1 MFLMKARYLRSKR
14 YLSFVAKRAQLKSTF
29 LSWWQRKMPET
40 RTVYFVGSVPGDPEL
55 ITLRA
60 KKLVEEADIIVYS
73 GSLLNPTILQ
83 YAKKNAQL
91 YDAAIIDREKIY
103 HILHNSAKEGK
114 VVIRFHDGDP
124 ALFSTIREQIDMLE
138 ADGIKC
144 NVVPGVTALLGAA
157 ADMNLELTLPG
168 VTQTLI
174 ITRAELRTP
183 VPERESIAE
192 LAKHGA
198 TMAFYLSVH
207 LIQDVVAELKKGGIY
222 TDSTPAAVVYRATWE
237 DEKIIKGTLGDIAR
251 RTKEAKIIKTALIIV
266 GDVIAPAKYEYSKVY
281 DASFTHGYRKGT
293 VKGKK

>member
-1 MFLMKARYLRSKR
+1 
-14 YLSFVAKRAQLKSTF
+14 
-29 LSWWQRKMPET
+29 MPET
-40 RTVYFVGSVPGDPEL
+40 RTVYFVGSGPGDPEL

-60 KKLVEEADIIVYS
+60 KKLVEEADIIIYS

-83 YAKKNAQL
+83 YARKSAQL

-103 HILHNSAKEGK
+103 HILRDSAREGK
-114 VVIRFHDGDP
+114 IAIRFHDGDP
-124 ALFSTIREQIDMLE
+124 ALFSTIREQIDKLE
-138 ADGIKC
+138 SDGIKC
-144 NVVPGVTALLGAA
+144 KVVPGVTAILGAS
-157 ADMNLELTLPG
+157 ADLNLELTLPG

-183 VPERESIAE
+183 VPQRESIAE

-207 LIQDVVAELKKGGIY
+207 LIRDVVNELLKGGVY
-222 TDSTPAAVVYRATWE
+222 SEKTPAAVVYRATWE

-251 RTKEAKIIKTALIIV
+251 KTKEAKIIKTALVIV

-281 DASFTHGYRKGT
+281 DANFTHGYRKGT
-293 VKGKK
+293 IKEKKE

>member
-1 MFLMKARYLRSKR
+1 
-14 YLSFVAKRAQLKSTF
+14 
-29 LSWWQRKMPET
+29 MPET
-40 RTVYFVGSVPGDPEL
+40 RTVYFVGSGPGDPEL
-55 ITLRA
+55 ITLKA
-60 KKLVEEADIIVYS
+60 KKLVEEADIIIYS
-73 GSLLNPTILQ
+73 GSLLNPSILQ
-83 YAKKNAQL
+83 YAKKGAQL

-103 HILHNSAKEGK
+103 QILYDSAKESK
-114 VVIRFHDGDP
+114 IVIRFHDGDP
-124 ALFSTIREQIDMLE
+124 ALFSTIREQIDKLE

-144 NVVPGVTALLGAA
+144 KVVPGVTAILGAS

-183 VPERESIAE
+183 VPERESITE

-207 LIQDVVAELKKGGIY
+207 LIRDIVNELLKGGVY
-222 TDSTPAAVVYRATWE
+222 TENTPAAVVYRATWE

-251 RTKEAKIIKTALIIV
+251 KTKEAKIIKTALIIV
-266 GDVIAPAKYEYSKVY
+266 GDVIAPTKYEYSKVY

-293 VKGKK
+293 VKEKKE